1 MAIAVRRLL
10 RPLVK
15 LLLRQGVAYGAFAE
29 LARKAYVDVAFEEYP
44 GSNKRPSVSSV
55 AALTG
60 LTRKEVKRLH
70 ELESPDSI
78 LADQRYNRSV
88 RVISGWLN
96 DPLYCHASGDPARLP
111 LNAGDKSFAGL
122 VKKYSGDIP
131 FSAMLSV
138 LEAASSVQSS
148 DGHVE
153 LLQHAYIPSGDPA
166 EKIHILGVDV
176 AELIA
181 TIDHNLASPVEDLRF
196 QRKVSNASIAKTAVP
211 AFRKLSAKKAQRL
224 LEELDSW
231 LVEHE
236 LSGDAAEDASSHYV
250 AMGIYYTE
258 HSPDDGSA
266 GE

>member
-1 MAIAVRRLL
+1 
-10 RPLVK
+10 
-15 LLLRQGVAYGAFAE
+15 
-29 LARKAYVDVAFEEYP
+29 
-44 GSNKRPSVSSV
+44 
-55 AALTG
+55 LTG

-70 ELESPDSI
+70 ELHTPDSV
-78 LADQRYNRSV
+78 LADQRYNRSI

-111 LNAGDKSFAGL
+111 MNEGDNSFASL

-138 LEAASSVQSS
+138 LEAANSVRSSE
-148 DGHVE
+148 GHVE

-166 EKIHILGVDV
+166 DKIHILGVDV

-181 TIDHNLASPVEDLRF
+181 TIDHNLASPPGDLRF
-196 QRKVSNASIAKTAVP
+196 QRKVSNNSIAKAAVP

-224 LEELDSW
+224 LEDLDSW
-231 LVEHE
+231 LKEHE
-236 LSGDAAEDASSHYV
+236 VNTDAGQDASPQYV

-258 HSPDDGSA
+258 HSPDEGSA